1 MRRVILTFWCAATLF
16 LGAAT
21 TAHANRE
28 ADDLRRQIE
37 SQKAAVVDFERLD
50 AQRAVPDEVTL
61 LRAWLD
67 EASNL
72 HTEKEFDKV
81 REVLDRCVA
90 QAELLRQKI
99 AAAKDKARLAEREA
113 ALKKSKEKVEHTR
126 QAIQQAQVNKR
137 AMELNAK

>member
-1 MRRVILTFWCAATLF
+1 MRRVLLALLCAATLS
-16 LGAAT
+16 LSASS
-21 TAHANRE
+21 TAFANRE
-28 ADDLRRQIE
+28 ADDLHRQID

-50 AQRAVPDEVTL
+50 AQRSASDEITI
-61 LRAWLD
+61 LRTWLD

-90 QAELLRQKI
+90 QAEMLRQKI

-113 ALKKSKEKVEHTR
+113 ALKRSKEKVEHTR